1 MVPKIVWRLMSRQ
14 PEDGRTQ
21 LHQLV
26 GCIPRRLSQTPGL
39 HDSERDSSVDAGLHA
54 HVNWRATFLS
64 PQQPDSARY
73 TTCSRS
79 PNLGTPHSELRERH
93 PASIPNTGLH
103 ALTSVFILCMNI
115 LRSAT
120 A

>member
-1 MVPKIVWRLMSRQ
+1 MVPKIVWRLMPRQ
-14 PEDGRTQ
+14 PEDSKGPNFTHWLAASRVVC
-21 LHQLV
+21 LK
-26 GCIPRRLSQTPGL
+26 PRLG
-39 HDSERDSSVDAGLHA
+39 RDSSVDAGLHA
-54 HVNWRATFLS
+54 HVKWRATFLS

-93 PASIPNTGLH
+93 PASIPNTGGLH
-103 ALTSVFILCMNI
+103 APTSVFILCMNI